1 MQPDPNAERWI
12 EISLGAQYL
21 IAWQGDVPMLESY
34 VSTGRPGFDTPT
46 GSFRILSKLE
56 SQTMTGVIGGEYYNV
71 PDVPWVM
78 YFTDYGHAIH
88 GAYWHNNFGQPMSHG
103 CVNLPVD
110 AAKWMFDWAPIGTMV
125 VTHK

>member
-1 MQPDPNAERWI
+1 VQPDPNAERWI

-88 GAYWHNNFGQPMSHG
+88 GAYWHNNFGAVMSHG
-103 CVNLPVD
+103 CVNLPLDV
-110 AAKWMFDWAPIGTMV
+110 AAWLYAWAPLGARVEI
-125 VTHK
+125 HF